1 MHDTKPKDYAEQAL
15 SPSST
20 PASCVLSPQ
29 GERVWMGGRVVCLGA
44 SCPVLS
50 QEEQPTRIKVRETV
64 SVSISTNS
72 MQFAGT
78 VCVGLPVAD

>member
-1 MHDTKPKDYAEQAL
+1 MCMTPNL
-15 SPSST
+15 ST
-20 PASCVLSPQ
+20 TLNRHFLRQVRQLRVFCRHK
-29 GERVWMGGRVVCLGA
+29 ERGCGWEGVVCLGA

-72 MQFAGT
+72 MQYVGT